1 MSDRN
6 AARRGALHCLAP
18 LVLAAALA
26 CPAQAQD
33 CTPLTANFVLCAA
46 GTPWDGAERIENR
59 AGSALARE
67 PYWLEFTEDWPDRRE
82 GGQDIHAASAA
93 EAAHWADV
101 AAEMGDS
108 VTFAALA
115 ADRAETAHMH
125 LARLIFAI
133 QVMDDPPLG
142 IAVIHAEGAGAMIRL
157 QLTVEGETD
166 PQALDAAAQALVRL
180 VRPVA
185 GG

>member
-6 AARRGALHCLAP
+6 AALQGAFPCLAP
-18 LVLAAALA
+18 LILAMALA

-46 GTPWDGAERIENR
+46 GTPWDGAERIEQR

-67 PYWLEFTEDWPDRRE
+67 PYWLEFTEDWPDRQE
-82 GGQDIHAASAA
+82 GQDIHAASAA
-93 EAAHWADV
+93 EAAHWAEIV
-101 AAEMGDS
+101 AGMGDS

-115 ADRAETAHMH
+115 DDRAETAH
-125 LARLIFAI
+125 LRVARLIFAI

-157 QLTVEGETD
+157 QLTIEEETD
-166 PQALDAAAQALVRL
+166 PQALDAAAQELVRL
-180 VRPVA
+180 VRPAA